1 MAAVW
6 ISSMMSAVS
15 VNPATTGKTARLI
28 LTSAASSRIPAV
40 TEVGA
45 GTRSTTGPVT
55 VILAGRASDVTPTS
69 MSAQTSPVTTEE
81 PARTGSASTPVTVC
95 LATMGTTASWMLT
108 SVTGTN

>member
-1 MAAVW
+1 MAGVCCF
-6 ISSMMSAVS
+6 
-15 VNPATTGKTARLI
+15 
-28 LTSAASSRIPAV
+28 RIPVV

-45 GTRSTTGPVT
+45 GMRSTTGPVT

-69 MSAQTSPVTTEE
+69 MSALRSPVATEE
-81 PARTGSASTPVTVC
+81 PARTGLANTPVTVC